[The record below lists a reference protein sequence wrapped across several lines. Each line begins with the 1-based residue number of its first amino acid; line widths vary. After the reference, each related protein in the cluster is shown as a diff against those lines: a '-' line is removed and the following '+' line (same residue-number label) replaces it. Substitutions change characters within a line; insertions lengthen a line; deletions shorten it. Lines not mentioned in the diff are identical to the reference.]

1 MLIFLLR
8 HGLTDWNVTHR
19 CQGSADIPLNA
30 DGLAQAEML
39 AAACKSLGF
48 ERVYH
53 SPLVRAAATAEKVA
67 VACHAPLIPCDDLR
81 EMLLGA
87 FQGLTRTEAAAAY
100 PDIAPGFFSGELDIT
115 PPGGESMADV
125 QRRALAA
132 LDFCERDAAGCSRI
146 ALVSHGALIKTL
158 VCGIIGAPL
167 NCFRHFDIS
176 NCSISVLESTGGM
189 RRLVTLNDMSPFGDC
204 YATLTATRLMI

>member
-8 HGLTDWNVTHR
+8 HGLTDWNVAHR

-30 DGLAQAEML
+30 DGLAQAETL
-39 AAACKSLGF
+39 AAACKGLGF

-53 SPLVRAAATAEKVA
+53 SPLARAAVTAEKVA
-67 VACHAPLIPCDDLR
+67 NACHAPLIPCADLQ

-87 FQGLTRTEAAAAY
+87 FQGLTRAEAAAAY
-100 PDIAPGFFSGELDIT
+100 PDIAPDYFSGELDIT

-132 LDFCERDAAGCSRI
+132 LHFCEQDAADCSRI

-158 VCGIIGAPL
+158 VCVILGAPL
-167 NCFRHFDIS
+167 SCFRRFDIS
-176 NCSISVLESTGGM
+176 NCSITVVESANGV
-189 RRLVTLNDMSPFGDC
+189 RRLVTLNDMSPFGNC
-204 YATLTATRLMI
+204 YADMSATRLMI